1 MYNGS
6 NKGIRKHNEPH
17 DGTTWREGYDGDP
30 LSEGDLLQW
39 PMHDLRGCVVLV
51 DDPTTGFVVM
61 EDLVAVMGARYLFE
75 VPFGVRPV
83 RSVAVGFLQLLLQ
96 QLAKFL
102 SITGARGHRDALL
115 VREAFALD
123 DGFVSP

>member
-1 MYNGS
+1 
-6 NKGIRKHNEPH
+6 
-17 DGTTWREGYDGDP
+17 
-30 LSEGDLLQW
+30 
-39 PMHDLRGCVVLV
+39 
-51 DDPTTGFVVM
+51 M

>member
-51 DDPTTGFVVM
+51 DDPTTGFVVI
-61 EDLVAVMGARYLFE
+61 
-75 VPFGVRPV
+75 V